1 MKTKIKK
8 KLKENAIGYGLLLP
22 FLIGLIGF
30 TVYPLGL
37 ALVQSFYKDYS
48 PVTGYD
54 PSALGIDNYVRAL
67 TDEWVLR
74 SIKLTL
80 VYAAITIPIGLI
92 VSFFIAYLLTAPIK
106 CSKLFRVLV
115 YLPALIPGIVGASI
129 YKYMF
134 GPDEFG
140 LFNQILIAM
149 GQEPSQLLESKN
161 QTIAVLCFFLTGIF
175 SYGCTTPMWIAG
187 LKTIPSDV
195 YEAAAIDGSSRL
207 QTLFKITLPLMGKFI
222 FLQLL
227 GSLIGT
233 LQIGESVLM
242 LSSRGGFN
250 GNLNFYGL
258 MIYNQTTDGIGN
270 YGFASALSYLLFIV
284 IAALSAITFKAN
296 KKVYYEDA

>member
-1 MKTKIKK
+1 MKANTKK
-8 KLKENAIGYGLLLP
+8 KIKENAIGYGLLIP

-30 TVYPLGL
+30 TVYPLIL
-37 ALVQSFYKDYS
+37 ALIQSFYKDYS

-54 PSALGIDNYVRAL
+54 PSMLGFDNYVRAL

-80 VYAAITIPIGLI
+80 LYALATIPIGLV

-134 GPDEFG
+134 GADEFG
-140 LFNQILIAM
+140 LFNQILVAM
-149 GQEPSQLLESKN
+149 GHRPSQLLESRN
-161 QTIAVLCFFLTGIF
+161 QFVAVLCFFGTGIF
-175 SYGCTTPMWIAG
+175 SYGCVTPMWIAG
-187 LKTIPSDV
+187 LKSSPAYV
-195 YEAAAIDGSSRL
+195 YEAAAIDGSSRAC
-207 QTLFKITLPLMGKFI
+207 TLFSITLPLMGRFI
-222 FLQLL
+222 FFQLL

-284 IAALSAITFKAN
+284 IAALSAVTFKAN
-296 KKVYYEDA
+296 KKIYYEDV

>member
-187 LKTIPSDV
+187 LKSIPSP
-195 YEAAAIDGSSRL
+195 
-207 QTLFKITLPLMGKFI
+207 ITALPNSERKNIHADYGKFCYKGLRHSLCHGWSSGFI
-222 FLQLL
+222 DFFFGYVL
-227 GSLIGT
+227 GVAPTAVGYQSVSVTPHLCGLDFAEGELPTKYGNIYVSHELTNGVVKSTVRLPDGVILI
-233 LQIGESVLM
+233 
-242 LSSRGGFN
+242 
-250 GNLNFYGL
+250 
-258 MIYNQTTDGIGN
+258 
-270 YGFASALSYLLFIV
+270 
-284 IAALSAITFKAN
+284 K
-296 KKVYYEDA
+296 

>member
-1 MKTKIKK
+1 
-8 KLKENAIGYGLLLP
+8 
-22 FLIGLIGF
+22 
-30 TVYPLGL
+30 
-37 ALVQSFYKDYS
+37 
-48 PVTGYD
+48 
-54 PSALGIDNYVRAL
+54 
-67 TDEWVLR
+67 
-74 SIKLTL
+74 
-80 VYAAITIPIGLI
+80 
-92 VSFFIAYLLTAPIK
+92 
-106 CSKLFRVLV
+106 
-115 YLPALIPGIVGASI
+115 
-129 YKYMF
+129 
-134 GPDEFG
+134 
-140 LFNQILIAM
+140 
-149 GQEPSQLLESKN
+149 
-161 QTIAVLCFFLTGIF
+161 
-175 SYGCTTPMWIAG
+175 MWIAG
-187 LKTIPSDV
+187 LKSIPSDV